1 MPGVKQSVNIQ
12 LDCRHIPAGDYELAM
27 GMFEG
32 ETAIK
37 LAIKDTVSDGK
48 FYTLCGATVKGI

>member
-1 MPGVKQSVNIQ
+1 
-12 LDCRHIPAGDYELAM
+12 
-27 GMFEG
+27 MFEG

-37 LAIKDTVSDGK
+37 LALKESVSDGK